1 MQSDVIQVYTHTHI
15 LFLKFFSFVGY
26 YEVLT
31 IVSCAVQY
39 TFVVC
44 CISIFKLKM

>member
-1 MQSDVIQVYTHTHI
+1 MQSDVIHVYAHTHI
-15 LFLKFFSFVGY
+15 LFLKFFSFIFY

-31 IVSCAVQY
+31 IVPCAVQY

-44 CISIFKLKM
+44 CISSF